1 MVFLQNMHL
10 ALQELNYE
18 KNMVIQSQFQA
29 NLVMVKTMIKKLP
42 LLGLILA
49 AKLLVPI
56 LTLAENMNFT
66 GKMTSYSLVQ

>member
-10 ALQELNYE
+10 VLQELNYE
-18 KNMVIQSQFQA
+18 NNMVIQSQFQA

-49 AKLLVPI
+49 AKLVVPI
-56 LTLAENMNFT
+56 LTLVENMNST
-66 GKMTSYSLVQ
+66 RKTTSYSLAQ